1 MSTCDWENRVWM
13 DLPWPE
19 LRALGAVAVA
29 WPLAAY
35 AANDPRR
42 PPCKHPRVA
51 ATERGH
57 GEDDPT

>member
-1 MSTCDWENRVWM
+1 MSISDWENRVWM

-19 LRALGAVAVA
+19 LSALGAVAVA

-51 ATERGH
+51 PNERGH